1 MPLDIIVP
9 RADLQALLPEM
20 FVCSAAF
27 VLLMVDLFLSPQ
39 RRGLIHFLGLLV
51 LVAAAVLTARDM
63 GGDPVTA
70 FNGMF
75 IRDIAADVLKLGVYA
90 VSAFAFIYAKPYL
103 QDRDLFKGE
112 FYALVLF
119 AVLGM
124 MLMISSGSMVTVYLG
139 LELLALSSYG
149 LVAMDRDNP
158 VASEAA
164 MKYFVLGALASGL
177 LLYGMSMVYGAT
189 GSLDLA
195 TIHAAASGTAGA
207 LVDGAGG
214 VSAPGAHGLLLF
226 GVVFMLVGIAFKFG
240 AAPFHMWVPDVY
252 QGAPTAIT
260 LFIGSVPKF
269 AYFGMAYR
277 LLEAGAGPLDGD
289 WRMMIAWLAAASLV
303 VGNVIALAQTNF
315 KRLLAYSTISHVGFL
330 LMGLANAGPSGYAAA
345 MFYAMGY
352 AVMAAAAFAA
362 IVLLSRRGFEAERIA
377 DFRGL
382 WQKDGLHA
390 LLVLFI
396 MASLAG
402 VPPFLG
408 FWAKLEVIKAA
419 IDGDLVWLAILSV
432 VCAVIGAFYYLRVV
446 RAMFFEEPEQDGPQL
461 HPDGHLRVAFAV
473 NAGALL
479 VLGIFAE
486 PLLDACRQAFPG

>member
-51 LVAAAVLTARDM
+51 LVAAAVLAARGM
-63 GGDPVTA
+63 GGDRVPA
-70 FNGMF
+70 LDARF
-75 IRDIAADVLKLGVYA
+75 IRATAAAVLKLGVYA
-90 VSAFAFIYAKPYL
+90 VSAFAFVYAKPYL

-124 MLMISSGSMVTVYLG
+124 MLMVSAGSMVTLYLG

-164 MKYFVLGALASGL
+164 MKYFVLGSLASGL

-195 TIHAAASGTAGA
+195 TIHAAATGGA
-207 LVDGAGG
+207 NQ
-214 VSAPGAHGLLLF
+214 GLLLF

-277 LLEAGAGPLDGD
+277 LLEAG
-289 WRMMIAWLAAASLV
+289 V
-303 VGNVIALAQTNF
+303 
-315 KRLLAYSTISHVGFL
+315 
-330 LMGLANAGPSGYAAA
+330 
-345 MFYAMGY
+345 
-352 AVMAAAAFAA
+352 
-362 IVLLSRRGFEAERIA
+362 
-377 DFRGL
+377 
-382 WQKDGLHA
+382 
-390 LLVLFI
+390 
-396 MASLAG
+396 
-402 VPPFLG
+402 
-408 FWAKLEVIKAA
+408 
-419 IDGDLVWLAILSV
+419 
-432 VCAVIGAFYYLRVV
+432 
-446 RAMFFEEPEQDGPQL
+446 
-461 HPDGHLRVAFAV
+461 
-473 NAGALL
+473 
-479 VLGIFAE
+479 
-486 PLLDACRQAFPG
+486 

>member
-1 MPLDIIVP
+1 MSPEVLTILVP
-9 RADLQALLPEM
+9 RADLHALLPEI
-20 FVCSAAF
+20 FICSAAF
-27 VLLMVDLFLSPQ
+27 ALLMIDLFLTPQ
-39 RRGLIHFLGLLV
+39 RRGLIHFLALLV

-63 GGDPVTA
+63 GPAVVG
-70 FNGMF
+70 FGGMF
-75 IRDIAADVLKLGVYA
+75 VRDTAADVLKLGVYA
-90 VSAFAFIYAKPYL
+90 VTALAFVYAKPFL

-112 FYALVLF
+112 FYALALF

-124 MLMISSGSMVTVYLG
+124 MLMISAGSLVSLYLG

-158 VASEAA
+158 IASEAA
-164 MKYFVLGALASGL
+164 MKDFVLGALASGL

-195 TIHAAASGTAGA
+195 TIHAAAAN
-207 LVDGAGG
+207 
-214 VSAPGAHGLLLF
+214 PGDHGLLLF

-277 LLEAGAGPLDGD
+277 LLESGAGPLDGD
-289 WRMMIAWLAAASLV
+289 WRIMVAWLAAASLV

-330 LMGLANAGPSGYAAA
+330 FLGLANGGPTGYAAA
-345 MFYAMGY
+345 MFYAVSY
-352 AVMAAAAFAA
+352 AVMAAAAFAS
-362 IVLLSRRGFEAERIA
+362 ILLLSRRGFDAERIA

-382 WQKDGLHA
+382 WQKNGPHA

-419 IDGDLVWLAILSV
+419 LDGGLAWLAILAV
-432 VCAVIGAFYYLRVV
+432 VCAVIGAFYYLRIV
-446 RAMFFEEPEQDGPQL
+446 RAMFFEEPEGDGPQL
-461 HPDGHLRVAFAV
+461 HPDGHVRVAFAV

-479 VLGIFAE
+479 VLGVFAE
-486 PLLDACRQAFPG
+486 PLLAACRSAFAP

>member
-1 MPLDIIVP
+1 MLTNFVTA
-9 RADLQALLPEM
+9 ADLHLLIPEI
-20 FVCSAAF
+20 FVCAAAF
-27 VLLMVDLFLSPQ
+27 ALLMVDLFLSPQ
-39 RRGLIHFLGLLV
+39 RRGLTHFLALLI
-51 LVAAAVLTARDM
+51 LVAAAVLTVRDM
-63 GGDPVTA
+63 ATGQGFA
-70 FNGMF
+70 FASF
-75 IRDIAADVLKLGVYA
+75 FVRDVASDVLKLGMYA
-90 VSAFAFIYAKPYL
+90 TTALVLVYAKPYL

-124 MLMISSGSMVTVYLG
+124 MLMVSAAGLVTLYLG

-149 LVAMDRDNP
+149 LVGMDRDNK

-164 MKYFVLGALASGL
+164 MKYFILGSMASGL

-189 GSLDLA
+189 GSLQLDE
-195 TIHAAASGTAGA
+195 IYAASAVAGNDTLLA
-207 LVDGAGG
+207 L
-214 VSAPGAHGLLLF
+214 

-240 AAPFHMWVPDVY
+240 AAPFHMWLPDVY

-260 LFIGSVPKF
+260 AFIGSAPKL

-277 LLEAGAGPLDGD
+277 LLEAGVGPLDTD
-289 WRMMIAWLAAASLV
+289 WRVMLAWLAAASLV
-303 VGNVIALAQTNF
+303 VGNVIALAQVNF

-330 LMGLANAGPSGYAAA
+330 FMGLANASPLGYAAA
-345 MFYAMGY
+345 MFYALSYALMG
-352 AVMAAAAFAA
+352 AAAFAA
-362 IVLLSRRGFEAERIA
+362 IILLSRRGFEAERIA

-382 WQKDGLHA
+382 WKTHPGQA

-408 FWAKLEVIKAA
+408 FWAKLVVIGAA
-419 IDGDLVWLAILSV
+419 LDAGMTWLAVLSV
-432 VCAVIGAFYYLRVV
+432 VCAVLGAFYYLRII
-446 RAMFFEEPEQDGPQL
+446 RAMFFEEPEGDGAVV
-461 HPDGHLRVAFAV
+461 HADSHLRVVFAL

-479 VLGIFAE
+479 VLGLFTQ
-486 PLLDACRQAFPG
+486 PLLRWCQAAFA